1 MKLLAI
7 DPGPQISGWV
17 ITDGGVVP
25 ELIDFGITETIDLIQ
40 MVENW
45 VEIDRM
51 AVEMVASYGMA
62 VGASVFETCV
72 AIGQLIH
79 AFKGDS
85 AKVYRKDVK
94 MTLCQSMRAKD
105 ANIRQAI
112 LDRYPVSGG
121 GETPQIGIKKQ
132 PGPLYGV
139 SSHVWSAL
147 AVAITVG
154 VNMDGYY
161 GLVK

>member
-1 MKLLAI
+1 MRLLAI

-17 ITDGGVVP
+17 ITNGKP
-25 ELIDFGITETIDLIQ
+25 IPKLIDFGITETTDLIQ

-45 VEIDRM
+45 AEIDHM

-79 AFKGDS
+79 AFKG
-85 AKVYRKDVK
+85 AVVKVYRKDVK
-94 MTLCQSMRAKD
+94 MALCQSMRAKD

-112 LDRYPVSGG
+112 LDLYPASGG
-121 GETPQIGIKKQ
+121 GKCGQVGVKSK

-147 AVAITVG
+147 AVAIAVG
-154 VNMDGYY
+154 TESEAYFRVQ
-161 GLVK
+161 K